1 MPSISFL
8 VDVQSGYDYVY
19 EMGRWALFGGTGG
32 GLPSVGSC
40 SSQPDTKED
49 YFRKKVRFGLT
60 VINLNSKPNQKAF
73 FFLAHSSQQ

>member
-1 MPSISFL
+1 MLETRSDALDSSVPAL
-8 VDVQSGYDYVY
+8 DYLSKV
-19 EMGRWALFGGTGG
+19 GVALGTGG

-73 FFLAHSSQQ
+73 FLLAHSSQQ

>member
-1 MPSISFL
+1 MYKVATAVSW
-8 VDVQSGYDYVY
+8 V
-19 EMGRWALFGGTGG
+19 GGCKTGTGGG

-40 SSQPDTKED
+40 SYRPDTKEAH
-49 YFRKKVRFGLT
+49 FRKKVRFGLT